1 MRFLYNIFI
10 FIYQIGLRFYALFN
24 DKTKQIIL
32 EQKGLI
38 YKIINETKGHSN
50 IVWFHAASLGEF
62 EQGKNVIQTYKEK
75 NPTHK
80 ILLTFYSPSGYNNM
94 KNNEISDWV
103 FYIPHDRPK
112 NAKLFIEHIKPI
124 KVFFIKYEFWFNFIQ
139 QLYIQKI
146 PIYFISCKFR
156 KEQYFFKFYGK
167 WFAKE
172 LKKIT
177 LIFVQDEESSNLLKS
192 ININNSIIC
201 GDTRFDTVLKYSKED
216 FNNLIIK
223 KFIKHNKVLVLGSIW
238 KEDLKLITKTESLK
252 SYKIILVPHEMHQ
265 ANLCKGLK
273 ESVLLSEATS
283 DNISDFHILIVD
295 KVGILSKIYRYAT
308 IAYIGGGFGKGIH
321 NTIEAAVYNIPVLF
335 GPNYHK
341 FSEAKDLI
349 NKNLGKVVKNP
360 NGFRGNITYFE
371 NIDIKQTSK
380 KYFNSKKGATKIILN
395 HI

>member
-10 FIYQIGLRFYALFN
+10 FIYQIGLRVYALCN
-24 DKTKQIIL
+24 EKAKQIIL
-32 EQKGLI
+32 EQKDLI
-38 YKIINETKGHSN
+38 HKIINETKGHSN

-62 EQGKNVIQTYKEK
+62 EQGKNVIQSYKEK

-80 ILLTFYSPSGYNNM
+80 ILLTFYSPSGYNYI
-94 KNNEISDWV
+94 KNDKIADWV

-112 NAKLFIEHIKPI
+112 NAKLFAEQIKPI
-124 KVFFIKYEFWFNFIQ
+124 KVIFIKYEFWFNYIQ

-156 KEQYFFKFYGK
+156 KEQYFFRFYGK

-177 LIFVQDEESSNLLKS
+177 LIFVQDEDSNNLLKS
-192 ININNSIIC
+192 ININNSIVS
-201 GDTRFDTVLKYSKED
+201 GDTRFDTVLQYPKQD

-223 KFIKHNKVLVLGSIW
+223 KFIKHNKVFVLGSVW
-238 KEDLKLITKTESLK
+238 KEDLKLISEIESLK
-252 SYKIILVPHEMHQ
+252 NYKIIVAPHEMTQ
-265 ANLCKGLK
+265 VNLFKNFEGCI
-273 ESVLLSEATS
+273 LLSEADSNNVS
-283 DNISDFHILIVD
+283 DSNILIID
-295 KVGILSKIYRYAT
+295 KIGILSKLYRYAT

-321 NTIEAAVYNIPVLF
+321 NTLEAAVYNIPVLF

-341 FSEAKDLI
+341 FSEAKELI
-349 NKNLGKVVKNP
+349 NKSLALVIKNQNELIP
-360 NGFRGNITYFE
+360 SITYFE
-371 NIDIKQTSK
+371 KIDIRQSSVE
-380 KYFNSKKGATKIILN
+380 YFNSKKGSTKTILN